1 MNTTFKVTKD
11 MFIEQLKWSAWFIIT
26 NIIIHLVL
34 TYFSVKYNFGITD
47 FTQFMGASI
56 TIYMLIIGIIAGS
69 SFLRYYSR
77 MGITRKDYFYGAA
90 LAIIILTFTLVII
103 VGLWSLVEISIFNL
117 MDISIKSNIF
127 YGMNWVEPAV
137 SIVLSSLIY
146 YLIGWFINVGYY
158 KFNWKVGLLFILVSM
173 IILSIHGKT
182 WVDELVDIPVVIIGS
197 VMVEI
202 LNITKAG
209 FEFWVSLAINF
220 GLIILLMF
228 IIRRLTKSI
237 TVKL

>member
-1 MNTTFKVTKD
+1 MNTTNKIIKD
-11 MFIEQLKWSAWFIIT
+11 MFIEQLKWSWWFMGI
-26 NIIIHLVL
+26 NVIIHLVMS
-34 TYFSVKYNFGITD
+34 YFSIKHNFGVSD
-47 FTQFMGASI
+47 FTQFIGASI
-56 TIYMLIIGIIAGS
+56 SIYMLVIGIIAGS
-69 SFLRYYSR
+69 SFLGYYSR
-77 MGITRKDYFYGAA
+77 LGVTRKDYFYGAA
-90 LAIIILTFTLVII
+90 FAAVILSFALVII
-103 VGLWSLVEISIFNL
+103 ADIFALIEIPFLN
-117 MDISIKSNIF
+117 MMNVNIKSNIF
-127 YGMNWVEPAV
+127 SSMNWIKPTL
-137 SIVLSSLIY
+137 SIGLTGLIY

-197 VMVEI
+197 LMVEI